1 MGEGPSEIRADIERT
16 RGEMGETVEALGY
29 KTDVKSRARDKVTGV
44 KDRVV
49 GATPDSG
56 EAKQQAKKAASIA
69 QENPLGLA
77 LGAIGVGLV
86 AGLLVPSTRVEN
98 EKLGPMADE
107 VKDKVRETGE
117 EALEHGKQVAQEA
130 VGAAKETAQ
139 EKGQE
144 HAEELKNG
152 ASDKADDAREERGHL
167 VTPRFA
173 GGLAGDEGLGS
184 LGL

>member
-1 MGEGPSEIRADIERT
+1 MGEGTGEIRADIERT

-29 KTDVKSRARDKVTGV
+29 KTDVKSRARDKVSGV

-56 EAKQQAKKAASIA
+56 EAKDQAKKAVSVA

-77 LGAIGVGLV
+77 LGAVGVGFLV
-86 AGLLVPSTRVEN
+86 GMLVPSTSVEN

-107 VKDKVRETGE
+107 VKEKARETGE
-117 EALEHGKQVAQEA
+117 EALERGKQVAQEA
-130 VGAAKETAQ
+130 AGAAKETAQ

-144 HAEELKNG
+144 HADELRES
-152 ASDKADDAREERGHL
+152 ASEKAGEVQSTAGSQG
-167 VTPRFA
+167 PR
-173 GGLAGDEGLGS
+173 
-184 LGL
+184 